1 MQHGGHLVAAAFV
14 SGVLVMAFVDSRLS
28 VRERRTRRTLG
39 RVALVVTIVFGLGAL
54 GVWTLTWP
62 LVHGALPFDGA
73 LRAAWAAA
81 CLALAVPLAL
91 RLRST
96 DAERMSARLALVLA
110 SLFLLPTVGAY
121 TVVNWLSGLWSP
133 IVARLGP

>member
-1 MQHGGHLVAAAFV
+1 VV
-14 SGVLVMAFVDSRLS
+14 S
-28 VRERRTRRTLG
+28 
-39 RVALVVTIVFGLGAL
+39 IVFGLGAL

-96 DAERMSARLALVLA
+96 DADRMSARLALVLA
-110 SLFLLPTVGAY
+110 SLFLLPSVGAY
-121 TVVNWLSGLWSP
+121 ALVDWLSGLWSP
-133 IVARLGP
+133 IVSRLGQ